1 MAEIGKIVRQLQKK
15 KNLDVNLTQYITTMY
30 TDTYR
35 LSSIRLTLNYPTFY
49 ELYRDKQS
57 LLEIPV
63 CLRDLCGRYVRIAE
77 EVAQGRVDEQAV
89 LLQKISALRQ
99 DSTDIMQV
107 LSTFTDRFS
116 IYEYVMNRV
125 EYNFREDENENLDM
139 DVFRQKLLAY
149 ITADKDGNA
158 SRMRMTEVI
167 EQLPMRM
174 SRSRFFQVLQNGLS
188 VYKGSQLQ
196 SVKDVI
202 ETIRTCA
209 MLDEPKGFHTYF
221 PDLDSILSCMTQSD
235 YGSDMSEARFH
246 ELKNTI
252 NSGLSALNAYMDIAL
267 LLQELIN
274 DTNVVILSLPNVYGN
289 VPEEALSRTVLC
301 ELSRRAQ
308 DGWGALEDTF
318 FADYDELLGKQ
329 EECYA
334 NFNAGE
340 GALED
345 LLEMYAQ
352 KIEEKQLTRQYQE
365 LQGIARL
372 LSGSLFAQ
380 LQVRE
385 DVRIAQGKDIDAYYE
400 SLAAQ
405 LREFFREHPKNINRA
420 VMAKIITHLP
430 PFITRYDELESY
442 IETSLMGCRDK
453 NERAACVEILQS
465 IMDNDSQEESK
476 QQETI

>member
-57 LLEIPV
+57 LLEIPD
-63 CLRDLCGRYVRIAE
+63 CLQDLCARYVQIAE
-77 EVAQGRVDEQAV
+77 KVADGHVDEQAV
-89 LLQKISALRQ
+89 LLQQITQLRE
-99 DSTDIMQV
+99 DSTKIMQV

-125 EYNFREDENENLDM
+125 EYKFREDKNENLDM
-139 DVFRQKLLAY
+139 EVFRRKLIAY

-174 SRSRFFQVLQNGLS
+174 SRLRFFQVLQNGLS

-196 SVKDVI
+196 SLEDVVD
-202 ETIRTCA
+202 TIRTCA
-209 MLDEPKGFHTYF
+209 MLDEPEGFHTYF
-221 PDLDSILSCMTQSD
+221 PGLDSILTCMAQGD
-235 YGSDMSEARFH
+235 YGSDMSEESFH
-246 ELKNTI
+246 EIRSNMTV
-252 NSGLSALNAYMDIAL
+252 GLNALNAYMDIAL

-274 DTNVVILSLPNVYGN
+274 DTNVVILSLPHVYGT
-289 VPEEALSRTVLC
+289 VPEEALSRKVLHS
-301 ELSRRAQ
+301 LSALAQ
-308 DGWGALEDTF
+308 GGWSALEETF

-334 NFNAGE
+334 AFHEGE
-340 GALED
+340 GALQD
-345 LLEMYAQ
+345 LMDMYARQ
-352 KIEEKQLTRQYQE
+352 IEEKQMKHSYQE

-372 LSGSLFAQ
+372 LSGSLFAE
-380 LQVRE
+380 LQANE
-385 DVRIAQGKDIDAYYE
+385 DERIAEGKDVDAHYE
-400 SLAAQ
+400 ELASQ
-405 LREFFREHPKNINRA
+405 LRGAFKQRPRNINRA

-430 PFITRYDELESY
+430 PFITRYDDLESY
-442 IETSLMGCRDK
+442 IETSLMGCQDK

-465 IMDNDSQEESK
+465 MMDSDSSAEEQSA
-476 QQETI
+476 E